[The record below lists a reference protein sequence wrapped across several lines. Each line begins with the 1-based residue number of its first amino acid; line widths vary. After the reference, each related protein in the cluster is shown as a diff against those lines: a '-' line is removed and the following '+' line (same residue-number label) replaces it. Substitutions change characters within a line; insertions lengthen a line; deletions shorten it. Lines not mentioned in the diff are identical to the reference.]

1 MGHIVL
7 VIHACM
13 YMMGTVYLVV
23 CQWWCFFIV
32 GYLDLCLL
40 LHQFVPFW
48 TSWMVLEFGL
58 RVTQSVLMC
67 EWVIEVVLVQLG
79 LGTTTDTVANFLLSY
94 VPVLYS

>member
-1 MGHIVL
+1 
-7 VIHACM
+7 
-13 YMMGTVYLVV
+13 
-23 CQWWCFFIV
+23 
-32 GYLDLCLL
+32 
-40 LHQFVPFW
+40 
-48 TSWMVLEFGL
+48 MVLEFGL